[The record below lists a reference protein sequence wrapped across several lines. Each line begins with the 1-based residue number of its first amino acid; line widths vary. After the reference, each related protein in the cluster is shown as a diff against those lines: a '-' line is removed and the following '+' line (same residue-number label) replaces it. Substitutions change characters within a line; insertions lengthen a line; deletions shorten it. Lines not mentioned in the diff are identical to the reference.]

1 MEESRAVRRGLG
13 SVGDPRSFLEGLF
26 EHAPVAF
33 QVYRVDGHCLLVNQ
47 AFRDLF
53 GTEPPPGYNVLRDD
67 VLARQGILALIH
79 RAFEGE
85 TIRIPPHWYDP
96 SQLRQIDIPGARRVG
111 VETTLFPLHD
121 ADGRIEHVA
130 FCFKDASAELER
142 ASERD
147 NLEKTAE
154 ALRRSEEALTSNAAR
169 LQALAESSRQFSLA
183 STDLL
188 QLLDVMAH
196 RIGDLI
202 GDMCSIRLVAKDG
215 QWLESAATIYHP
227 DPDKQAAA
235 NELLAMP
242 QRVGEG
248 VIGKVA
254 LTGEPV
260 LVTSYSGS
268 EAEEKLPERFRPLVG
283 RIGVYSLLAV
293 PMRSRERVLG
303 AFVMCRTRLGFSYT
317 EDDLR
322 FAQDLADRGA
332 LAIENAMLMTELEER
347 VSRRTAAL
355 EEANRE
361 LEAFSY
367 SVSHDLR
374 TPLRAIDGFS
384 EALEFEYGE
393 RLDERALDYLGRVRS
408 GAQRMATLIDDL
420 LQLARIHRVQV
431 QPQTIDLGKLARDVL
446 HDARHREPSRQVQ
459 VNIGDDLSASADP
472 RLMVIVLENL
482 LGNAWK
488 FTERRPDPHITFG
501 RTSDGSA
508 FFVRDN
514 GIGFDMAYVGK
525 LFLPFQ
531 RLHRDTE
538 YAGTGIGLATVH
550 RILARHGG
558 RVWVEAA
565 PDQGATFFF
574 TLGNLRR

>member
-1 MEESRAVRRGLG
+1 
-13 SVGDPRSFLEGLF
+13 
-26 EHAPVAF
+26 
-33 QVYRVDGHCLLVNQ
+33 
-47 AFRDLF
+47 
-53 GTEPPPGYNVLRDD
+53 
-67 VLARQGILALIH
+67 
-79 RAFEGE
+79 
-85 TIRIPPHWYDP
+85 
-96 SQLRQIDIPGARRVG
+96 
-111 VETTLFPLHD
+111 
-121 ADGRIEHVA
+121 
-130 FCFKDASAELER
+130 
-142 ASERD
+142 
-147 NLEKTAE
+147 
-154 ALRRSEEALTSNAAR
+154 
-169 LQALAESSRQFSLA
+169 
-183 STDLL
+183 
-188 QLLDVMAH
+188 MAH

-215 QWLESAATIYHP
+215 EWLESGATIYHP

-235 NELLAMP
+235 TELLAMP
-242 QRVGEG
+242 QRVGDG

-260 LVTSYSGS
+260 LVTSYEGS
-268 EAEEKLPERFRPLVG
+268 EAAEQLPAQFRPLVE
-283 RIGVYSLLAV
+283 RIGVFSLLAV

-303 AFVMCRTRLGFSYT
+303 AFVMCRTRRGYSYT

-332 LAIENAMLMTELEER
+332 LALENAMLLSELEER

-384 EALEFEYGE
+384 EALQFEYGE

-408 GAQRMATLIDDL
+408 GAQRMAALIDDL

-431 QPQTIDLGKLARDVL
+431 QRQTIDLGALARDVL
-446 HDARHREPSRQVQ
+446 HDIREREPSRQVE
-459 VNIGDDLSASADP
+459 VDIGDDLSASADP
-472 RLMVIVLENL
+472 RLMAIVLENL

-488 FTERRPDPHITFG
+488 FTERRPDPRIAFG

-514 GIGFDMAYVGK
+514 GIGFDMAYVDK

-538 YAGTGIGLATVH
+538 YGGTGIGLATVH

-558 RVWVEAA
+558 RIWVEAA
-565 PDQGATFFF
+565 PGQGAAFFF

>member
-1 MEESRAVRRGLG
+1 
-13 SVGDPRSFLEGLF
+13 
-26 EHAPVAF
+26 
-33 QVYRVDGHCLLVNQ
+33 VNQ

-67 VLARQGILALIH
+67 VLDRQGILALIH
-79 RAFEGE
+79 RAFAGE

-111 VETTLFPLHD
+111 VETTLFPLHG

-142 ASERD
+142 AGERD
-147 NLEKTAE
+147 HLEKTAE
-154 ALRRSEEALTSNAAR
+154 ALRRSEEALTLNAAR

-183 STDLL
+183 STDLHR
-188 QLLDVMAH
+188 LLDVMAH

-202 GDMCSIRLVAKDG
+202 GDMCSIRLIAKDG
-215 QWLESAATIYHP
+215 QWLESGATIYHP
-227 DPDKQAAA
+227 DPDKQAVA

-248 VIGKVA
+248 LIGRVV

-260 LVTSYSGS
+260 LVTSYEGS
-268 EAEEKLPERFRPLVG
+268 DVQESLPERFRPLVG
-283 RIGVYSLLAV
+283 QIGVFSLLAV

-303 AFVMCRTRLGFSYT
+303 AFVTCRTRPGFSYT

-332 LAIENAMLMTELEER
+332 LAIENAMLLTELEER

-384 EALEFEYGE
+384 EALLFEYGE

-408 GAQRMATLIDDL
+408 GAQRMAALIDDL

-431 QPQTIDLGKLARDVL
+431 QRQTIDLGALARDVL
-446 HDARHREPSRQVQ
+446 HDIREREPSRQVE
-459 VNIGDDLSASADP
+459 VDIGDDLSASADP
-472 RLMVIVLENL
+472 RLMAIVLENL

-488 FTERRPDPHITFG
+488 FTERRPDPRIAFG

-514 GIGFDMAYVGK
+514 GIGFDMAYVDK

-538 YAGTGIGLATVH
+538 YGGTGIGLATVH

-558 RVWVEAA
+558 RIWVEAA
-565 PDQGATFFF
+565 PGQGAAFFF